1 MALVVAVTSFVFW
14 VAVGL
19 VAVFGKCRLGIAT
32 VEYTATRSPALLVS
46 WIDRSWSVQ
55 LEAVANEVT
64 GHDRVVVDTT
74 ASSLTELEEMAEVDR
89 GHCGQICRV
98 RSVTYARLK
107 QTLRATQLCSF
118 KLNKTHGQRRIG

>member
-1 MALVVAVTSFVFW
+1 MSESDTSGPVSEVSAVTSFVFW

-74 ASSLTELEEMAEVDR
+74 ASSLTELEEMAEIDR
-89 GHCGQICRV
+89 GHCGQICR
-98 RSVTYARLK
+98 
-107 QTLRATQLCSF
+107 TLRATQLCSF